1 MIETKEGFILTYLV
15 VFILCFYI
23 GNLTSAR
30 KRGRYLEQSI
40 SDIMPYLTFKIG
52 FAIVTVILFLYLC
65 FLEKKEISIE
75 LFNILS
81 FALILLIVAV
91 LLLVKKI
98 KNPIHY
104 FFNKEKEIDKK
115 SYFKDTDEN
124 TDDEGTEDED
134 TDNDLDS
141 NEKKDMIAIMEV
153 AVCNGLLFIE
163 ILIIVASIICLSY
176 SVNFKSIINMV
187 KSFGIGNCYL
197 LMLFNSILLLIF
209 SCANFKYFFTRDKR
223 TKDLPEDPMNI
234 INFIKS
240 DVDN

>member
-15 VFILCFYI
+15 IFILCFYI

-52 FAIVTVILFLYLC
+52 FAIVTVSLFSYLC
-65 FLEKKEISIE
+65 FLEKKEISIA
-75 LFNILS
+75 LFYILS
-81 FALILLIVAV
+81 FTLILLIAV
-91 LLLVKKI
+91 ELVLVKKI

-104 FFNKEKEIDKK
+104 FFKKEKEIDKK
-115 SYFKDTDEN
+115 SYVEATDEN
-124 TDDEGTEDED
+124 TEDED
-134 TDNDLDS
+134 TVNELDS
-141 NEKKDMIAIMEV
+141 NEKKDMLAIMEV

-163 ILIIVASIICLSY
+163 ILIIVASLICLSY

-209 SCANFKYFFTRDKR
+209 SCVNFKYFFTRDKR
-223 TKDLPEDPMNI
+223 LRDLPDDPMNI

>member
-1 MIETKEGFILTYLV
+1 MIETKEGFILTYLMI
-15 VFILCFYI
+15 FILCFYI
-23 GNLTSAR
+23 GSLTSAR

-52 FAIVTVILFLYLC
+52 FSIITVSLFLYLC

-81 FALILLIVAV
+81 FALILLIVV
-91 LLLVKKI
+91 MLLLVKKF

-104 FFNKEKEIDKK
+104 FFNKEKEINKK

-124 TDDEGTEDED
+124 TEDKD
-134 TDNDLDS
+134 KGNDLDS

-163 ILIIVASIICLSY
+163 ILIIVASLICLSY

-187 KSFGIGNCYL
+187 KIFGIGNCYL

-209 SCANFKYFFTRDKR
+209 SCANFKYFFTRNKR
-223 TKDLPEDPMNI
+223 MKDLSEEPMNI